1 MEVVKAIVLLLIGFI
16 LLVKFSDI
24 FVDAISSV
32 ASHFKMSKM
41 MIALTIGAFGTC
53 APELAI
59 SFTSLAKGS
68 SDITLANTVGSC
80 IVNIFLIIGIAA
92 MIKPV
97 KVKEETTTKEL
108 PLLLIITSVFTV
120 FLNDS
125 LFSSNIP
132 NGLSRIEG
140 VTLLLFFAYFIYHIV
155 TLVKTSKTKKEKAQK
170 AKYTLARSIVYIVIT
185 LLIIIVSSDLIVDN
199 AVLLATSL
207 GVSEKIISM
216 TILVIGSSLPELS
229 LTIACARKGEYEMV
243 LGNIIGTNIFNI
255 CVVLVLPILV
265 YGGLTTN
272 TFDIIDSVMLISSA
286 LALYIFGK
294 TNKEI
299 SKIEGIILF
308 VILGIYYAYLF
319 LV

>member
-1 MEVVKAIVLLLIGFI
+1 MEILKYSLILLIGLA
-16 LLVKFSDI
+16 LLVKASNI
-24 FVDAISSV
+24 FVDASSSLATRLKV
-32 ASHFKMSKM
+32 SKM
-41 MIALTIGAFGTC
+41 IIALTIAAFGTC

-59 SFTSLAKGS
+59 SFTSLARGS

-92 MIKPV
+92 IIKPV

-125 LFSSNIP
+125 LFSSIIP

-155 TLVKTSKTKKEKAQK
+155 TLIKTSKTKKEKAQK

-265 YGGLTTN
+265 YGGLTTK

-299 SKIEGIILF
+299 SKIEGILLF